1 MPTLLQFD
9 FPMKGPWGDDLAE
22 AFRDLAAI
30 IERSPGLRW
39 KIWTENEDE
48 GLGGGIYLFE
58 DDETALAYLEE
69 HTARLEGFGVTDIR
83 AKLLHVNEPLT
94 ELTHGPV

>member
-30 IERSPGLRW
+30 IERSQHAGYRKTFLWYGMTNP
-39 KIWTENEDE
+39 T
-48 GLGGGIYLFE
+48 FV
-58 DDETALAYLEE
+58 AYCGRMSKTSAAKVAE
-69 HTARLEGFGVTDIR
+69 R
-83 AKLLHVNEPLT
+83 AQQLV
-94 ELTHGPV
+94 G